1 MSKFLNYKKWAS
13 HKKKLRHRRKQNRNC
28 IVRCRIIPDTNIWYK
43 LGSDECLF
51 MHVKDY
57 LFPTYVNLWELTNTG
72 SLVSKYS
79 VVRRAIQKML
89 LCKDLLL
96 LVEPLKYLIE
106 LSNKNCTLGR
116 RKYVKQLLLM
126 AQKVSDGAVIKEEL
140 QSEFGLY
147 INKAKEEMQNVG
159 IKVNEMA
166 VKCKMKIKN
175 NQKHRKLLT
184 LPIVYQLVNSWVV
197 TATNGRY
204 ELKKNKLSNNELF
217 FKVLDYYFKCLEV
230 GQYKWQ
236 RNDLYD
242 LFNMAYV
249 RKGDKYWTHEKK
261 WLKLIK
267 EAGCEQYLY
276 IDEDR
281 KKRE

>member
-1 MSKFLNYKKWAS
+1 
-13 HKKKLRHRRKQNRNC
+13 
-28 IVRCRIIPDTNIWYK
+28 
-43 LGSDECLF
+43 

-96 LVEPLKYLIE
+96 FVEPLKYLIE

-116 RKYVKQLLLM
+116 SEYVKQLFLM
-126 AQKVSDGAVIKEEL
+126 AQKVSDGAAIKEEL
-140 QSEFGLY
+140 QSEFELY

-159 IKVNEMA
+159 IKINEMA
-166 VKCKMKIKN
+166 VECKMKIKN

-184 LPIVYQLVNSWVV
+184 LPIVYQLVNSWVD

-204 ELKKNKLSNNELF
+204 KLKKYILSNNELF
-217 FKVLDYYFKCLEV
+217 FKVLDYYFTMFRGGSV
-230 GQYKWQ
+230 
-236 RNDLYD
+236 
-242 LFNMAYV
+242 
-249 RKGDKYWTHEKK
+249 
-261 WLKLIK
+261 
-267 EAGCEQYLY
+267 
-276 IDEDR
+276 
-281 KKRE
+281 